1 VEKEDLLMMKPY
13 EIKRLH
19 LIHQVLERKISQQQA
34 AEIAGL
40 SSRQLRRLMKRI
52 RHEGDRGILHRQR
65 GRPSNRRIA
74 EGVKQKV
81 LSLYQQHYGDFGPT
95 LASEK
100 LRERHRVTVHAETL
114 RLWLRQAQLPYRRR
128 KARPHRQWRPRRSCF
143 GTMVQMDGSEHDWL
157 EGRGP
162 KLVLMGVIDDATNT
176 VEARFYDHE
185 GTLPALESFRRWVQ
199 RYGIPASVYLDK
211 HTTYR
216 SPRQPSLEEQLQGLE
231 RSQSQFQRAMSELG
245 VEVIHAHSPAAKG
258 RIERLFGTFQDR
270 LIKEMRLAQVTSL
283 AAANRFLEH
292 YLPLYNQRF
301 RVEPAQA
308 TDLHRRLPR
317 QLDLDGVLCIK
328 MQRRLNA
335 DSTVVHQGKIYLVEQ
350 RLQAQSVTVEQRLDG
365 SLHLRLRGRS
375 LGYRE
380 LPARPRKAQAPAT
393 PIQAKPRSYRP
404 AMDHPWRSS
413 SQQLVVKT
421 RSSQKATNCSRGGPL
436 PSHTGP

>member
-1 VEKEDLLMMKPY
+1 MEKEDLLMMKPY
-13 EIKRLH
+13 EITRLH
-19 LIHQVLERKISQQQA
+19 LIHQALERKISQRQA

-40 SSRQLRRLMKRI
+40 SSRQMRRLMKRI

-81 LSLYQQHYGDFGPT
+81 LRLYQQHYGDFGPT

-114 RLWLRQAQLPYRRR
+114 RLWLCQAQLPYRRR

-176 VEARFYDHE
+176 VAARFYDQE
-185 GTLPALESFRRWVQ
+185 GTLPALDSFRRWVQ

-216 SPRQPSLEEQLQGLE
+216 SPRPPSLEEQLQGLE

-365 SLHLRLRGRS
+365 SLHLRHRGRS

-404 AMDHPWRSS
+404 AMDHPGRSS
-413 SQQLVVKT
+413 SQQLAIKT

-436 PSHTGP
+436 PSHAGP

>member
-365 SLHLRLRGRS
+365 SLHLRHRGRS